1 MKKLIKMIF
10 SMECLVIIL
19 VIILMISFLSLV
31 FIGMLNTAKEN
42 NVKSQQTYENIKI
55 AEELIAKELN
65 KDIKN
70 IKLFDNR
77 NDIELNDQK
86 WVEEDMNCNVK
97 TDDGKYKVYFNV
109 KKIIDKKTNTE
120 MYAPKNIGKLVR
132 E

>member
-10 SMECLVIIL
+10 SIECLIFA
-19 VIILMISFLSLV
+19 LMVWFFLWSYAW
-31 FIGMLNTAKEN
+31 MTNEAKEDK
-42 NVKSQQTYENIKI
+42 VKSLQTYENIKI

-77 NDIELNDQK
+77 QGKELNNQK

-120 MYAPKNIGKLVR
+120 IYAPKNVEKLVR

>member
-10 SMECLVIIL
+10 SMECLVIIMMIVCL
-19 VIILMISFLSLV
+19 IIV
-31 FIGMLNTAKEN
+31 YIGMLNTAKEN
-42 NVKSQQTYENIKI
+42 KVKSQQTYENIKI

-77 NDIELNDQK
+77 NGIELNDQK

-109 KKIIDKKTNTE
+109 KKIVDKKMNIK
-120 MYAPKNIGKLVR
+120 MYAPKNIEKLVR